1 MFKEK
6 NNFAKKRE
14 KMVKKQLKPRGIDDE
29 NVIRAFKEVPREK
42 FVPDHLKEYS
52 YQDGP
57 LPIGD
62 NQTISQP
69 YIVAEM
75 VQALQLT
82 REDVVLEIGT
92 GSGYEAA
99 ILSKIAEHV
108 YSVERIQ
115 SLADKAKMILDE
127 LNYQNITIEIGD
139 GSLGW
144 PVGDKVFDGI
154 IVSASAPK
162 IPESYKNQLKIG
174 GNLVIPVGSKA
185 SQTLYKVK
193 KNSIENLEKINLG
206 YVRFV
211 PLIGEQAW

>member
-14 KMVKKQLKPRGIDDE
+14 KMVKKQLKSRGIDDE

-144 PVGDKVFDGI
+144 PVEDKVFAGI

>member
-6 NNFAKKRE
+6 NNFTKKRE
-14 KMVKKQLKPRGIDDE
+14 EMVQKQLKSRGIDDE

-42 FVPDHLKEYS
+42 FVPDHLKKYS

-82 REDVVLEIGT
+82 KEDIVLEIGT

-99 ILSKIAEHV
+99 ILSKISEHV

-127 LNYQNITIEIGD
+127 LNYHNITIKVGD

-144 PVGDKVFDGI
+144 TNEGTVFDGI
-154 IVSASAPK
+154 VVSASAPK
-162 IPESYKNQLKIG
+162 IPESYKKQLKIG
-174 GNLVIPVGSKA
+174 GNLVIPVGSKI

-193 KNSIENLEKINLG
+193 KNSVENLEKINLG

>member
-115 SLADKAKMILDE
+115 SLADKAKIILDE

-144 PVGDKVFDGI
+144 PVEDKVFAGI

>member
-115 SLADKAKMILDE
+115 SLADKAKIILDE

>member
-82 REDVVLEIGT
+82 REGVVLEIGT